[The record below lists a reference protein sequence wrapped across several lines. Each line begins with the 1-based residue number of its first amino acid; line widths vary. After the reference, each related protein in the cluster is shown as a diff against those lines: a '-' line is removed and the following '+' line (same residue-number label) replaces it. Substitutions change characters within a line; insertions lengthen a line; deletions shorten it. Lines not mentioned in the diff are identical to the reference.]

1 MTTNETDGTIEE
13 VGGELVLRFERRYSN
28 SINDVWDAITN
39 PDRIA
44 QWWLPFDADISVE
57 LAAGGSYELRGK
69 GGAPTLSWKVLR
81 ADAPHVFAHTHVE
94 PGVVITWELS
104 EEGDDCLLVLTQTV
118 PDRAIAVSNNFV
130 VGLHTS
136 LDRLSALLQGHA
148 IDWDWSAMSEH
159 HRRYANAGLAVAPDK

>member
-13 VGGELVLRFERRYSN
+13 VGDTLVLRFERRYSN

-39 PDRIA
+39 PERIA
-44 QWWLPFDADISVE
+44 QWWLPFDADITVE
-57 LAAGGSYELRGK
+57 PVAGGSYELRGK

-81 ADAPHVFAHTHVE
+81 ADAPHLFAHTHVE

-104 EEGDDCLLVLTQTV
+104 VEGDGCVLVLTQTV
-118 PDRAIAVSNNFV
+118 PDRASAVGNNFV

-136 LDRLSALLQGHA
+136 LDRLGALLQGHV
-148 IDWDWSAMSEH
+148 IEWDWTAMSEH
-159 HRRYANAGLAVAPDK
+159 QRRYARSGLAVEPE